1 MKIETRV
8 VRVLTC
14 EKCGYSWT
22 PMYERPKVCPKCK
35 TYLDWTEAA
44 DQAAPTATEPD
55 PDPSEASL

>member
-1 MKIETRV
+1 
-8 VRVLTC
+8 
-14 EKCGYSWT
+14 
-22 PMYERPKVCPKCK
+22 MYERPKVCPKCK